1 MSSRS
6 WILFAAVSAFTSP
19 LSAGGG
25 EIRACVHKN
34 TGAVRIVTG
43 TATCNPNTES
53 PLSWNVAGSSGGFRV
68 LDSKDALVGPLL
80 ESGHVVVFLDGHWFA
95 PDVTKSGFVETGL
108 FQLYESTDCTG
119 QAYVEYSDRIPEW
132 GGSSLGGG
140 GTLTIYYAAPPI
152 VPRTIRSSRSV
163 FSSGPAQP
171 CLGSLDFAGVPVGI
185 PQSATLTAS
194 PPFRLVE

>member
-1 MSSRS
+1 MSYRWLSIVV
-6 WILFAAVSAFTSP
+6 ILGFPASVF
-19 LSAGGG
+19 AGGG

-34 TGAVRIVTG
+34 TGAVRVIMG
-43 TATCNPNTES
+43 TATCNPNNET
-53 PLSWNVAGSSGGFRV
+53 PVTWNAGGSGSFRV

-80 ESGHVVVFLDGHWFA
+80 ESDHVLVFVDGHWFA

-108 FQLYESTDCTG
+108 FQLYESADCTG

-140 GTLTIYYAAPPI
+140 PSLTIYYAAQPI
-152 VPRTIRSSRSV
+152 VPRDIRSSRAV
-163 FSSGPAQP
+163 FSSGPVQP
-171 CLGSLDFAGVPVGI
+171 CLGPLSFVGIPVGV

>member
-1 MSSRS
+1 MSYR
-6 WILFAAVSAFTSP
+6 WLAIVAILGFPLAA
-19 LSAGGG
+19 LAGGG

-34 TGAVRIVTG
+34 TGTVRVITG
-43 TATCNPNTES
+43 SATCNPNNES
-53 PLSWNVAGSSGGFRV
+53 PLTWNAGGSGGFRV
-68 LDSKDALVGPLL
+68 LDSKEALVGRLL
-80 ESGHVVVFLDGHWFA
+80 ESDHVFVFVDGHWLA
-95 PDVTKSGFVETGL
+95 PTVTKSGFAETGL

-152 VPRTIRSSRSV
+152 VPRTIQSSRAV

-171 CLGSLDFAGVPVGI
+171 CLEPLNFVGIPVGI
-185 PQSATLTAS
+185 PQPATLTAS